1 MDAPRLFSEA
11 SAQSA
16 ESYIAVLSDP
26 EVQKGMEGAKSF
38 SLQAQT
44 SAFFT
49 DVDQNFE
56 RESHVAPKDR
66 VHIFGIYHVPGHIS
80 KDKFEKGFIKFF
92 EDYSDIPTIRKN
104 FVKMEKWMPNN
115 TVDDHIHR
123 VGYPPPET
131 MFISHG
137 ELETWEN
144 VVDFQNEDS
153 FKAVLAAKSDFDL
166 NTNASVFTAD
176 LITKFERS

>member
-1 MDAPRLFSEA
+1 
-11 SAQSA
+11 
-16 ESYIAVLSDP
+16 
-26 EVQKGMEGAKSF
+26 MEGAKNF

-56 RESHVAPKDR
+56 RESRVAPKDR

-104 FVKMEKWMPNN
+104 FVKMEKA
-115 TVDDHIHR
+115 R
-123 VGYPPPET
+123 LLLG
-131 MFISHG
+131 
-137 ELETWEN
+137 L
-144 VVDFQNEDS
+144 
-153 FKAVLAAKSDFDL
+153 
-166 NTNASVFTAD
+166 
-176 LITKFERS
+176 R